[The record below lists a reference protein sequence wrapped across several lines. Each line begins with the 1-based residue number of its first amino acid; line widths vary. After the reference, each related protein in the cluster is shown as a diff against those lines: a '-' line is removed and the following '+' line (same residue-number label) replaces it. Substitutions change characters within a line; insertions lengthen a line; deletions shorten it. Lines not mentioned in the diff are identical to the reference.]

1 VTRVGSRPAKAA
13 HRAIIQSPSSGDH
26 SGDQYRTREITRLE
40 LELSA
45 LRSQV
50 TRLEN
55 KVAAA
60 SANAEHYSFLFNN
73 SPVGDLVLDERGM
86 ILDSNRQAR
95 LMLGVNSARMLS
107 GAFAAFVA
115 KDEIPEFL
123 NHLRRCSISQGTVS
137 TELKLTLK
145 PGRQL
150 PVELLSVP
158 IRGEVALVKKF
169 RTLLIDIS
177 RRETAKTALQ
187 LTQGNYRALL
197 DSLHGI
203 VWEADPQTLDVL
215 FVSQSAERL
224 LGYSADIWYQP
235 SFWPQH
241 IHLADRDRI
250 LSELSRA
257 VAAGEGHQALDYRM
271 LDSQRRVVWVRDT
284 LTVFKHQGKTRL
296 LGVAVDIT
304 DRKELE
310 ARLNEIQTQLEQR
323 VHERTAEL
331 SSTVSDLEAF
341 SYSISHDLRAPLRA
355 MEGYAQILQERLKK
369 KIEPVEKDF
378 LNRITASAQR
388 LDSLIQDVLK
398 YSRVAREPLKIEQ
411 VDIEEL
417 IEGIIR
423 DYPNLQA
430 SKAKIELQKPLH
442 SVQGNEAFLTQ
453 CVSNLLSN
461 AVKFVQPGADPHVR
475 VWAQELKQAIR
486 LWFEDNGIGIA
497 PENQRRIFGIF
508 QRMHSH
514 KEYEGTGIGL
524 AIVKKAAERMGGRVG
539 LESSLGHGSRFW
551 LELPRA

>member
-1 VTRVGSRPAKAA
+1 MFRSIVAAMCLFAAVSGASAQDKPARAIFAGGCFWCVEADFDKVPGVLSTTSGYIGGKVDNPTYNQVSAGGTGHAEAVEIVYDPAKVTYAKLLDVFWRNVDPLA
-13 HRAIIQSPSSGDH
+13 KDKQFCD

-296 LGVAVDIT
+296 LGVAVDIESVPPGLL
-304 DRKELE
+304 RP
-310 ARLNEIQTQLEQR
+310 AP
-323 VHERTAEL
+323 AE
-331 SSTVSDLEAF
+331 
-341 SYSISHDLRAPLRA
+341 
-355 MEGYAQILQERLKK
+355 
-369 KIEPVEKDF
+369 
-378 LNRITASAQR
+378 
-388 LDSLIQDVLK
+388 
-398 YSRVAREPLKIEQ
+398 
-411 VDIEEL
+411 
-417 IEGIIR
+417 
-423 DYPNLQA
+423 
-430 SKAKIELQKPLH
+430 
-442 SVQGNEAFLTQ
+442 GNE
-453 CVSNLLSN
+453 
-461 AVKFVQPGADPHVR
+461 
-475 VWAQELKQAIR
+475 
-486 LWFEDNGIGIA
+486 
-497 PENQRRIFGIF
+497 
-508 QRMHSH
+508 
-514 KEYEGTGIGL
+514 
-524 AIVKKAAERMGGRVG
+524 
-539 LESSLGHGSRFW
+539 
-551 LELPRA
+551 